1 MAINKLSNK
10 ALQVTI
16 PISLYK
22 SMNDL
27 VGLLRQKGVSITK
40 STLTTNAIMFYL
52 EYVAS
57 LEEQAKQM
65 AEEHGG
71 N

>member
-1 MAINKLSNK
+1 MAINKLTNK

-16 PISLYK
+16 PISLYN
-22 SMNDL
+22 SINEL
-27 VGLLRQKGVSITK
+27 VGLLKQKGVSITK

-57 LEEQAKQM
+57 LEEQVKAM